1 MRARGFT
8 LVELVTVIVL
18 ISVLAVLAVPRLNLG
33 VTDTRAAA
41 GQLIGALRHAQQLSL
56 THTAAAGYRVEID
69 AGGYRVRDGAGND
82 VTDPLT
88 GTPPMVAAWSDVTLS
103 PTGSVAFDGRGAPA
117 CSGGLACSAGNAT
130 LTVATAGGSATVTVE
145 RTTGYVR

>member
-1 MRARGFT
+1 MRVRGFT

-18 ISVLAVLAVPRLNLG
+18 ISVLAVLAVPRLDLG

-82 VTDPLT
+82 VADPLT
-88 GTPPMVAAWSDVTLS
+88 GTTPMVTSWSDVTLS
-103 PTGSVAFDGRGAPA
+103 PTGSIAFDGRGAPA
-117 CSGGLACSAGNAT
+117 CSGGLSCSAGDTT
-130 LTVATAGGSATVTVE
+130 LTLTTAGGSASVTVE